1 VFAGYRNMP
10 KKTEE
15 EFTPDGWFRTGD
27 LGALDEEGYL
37 TIVGRSKDLII
48 TGGYNVYPKE
58 IELVLDADPRVLESA
73 VFGIKHSD
81 FGEAVTAAI
90 VLNAN
95 SNLDT
100 ALLIENIK
108 TKLASYK
115 VPKAIYVLDQLP
127 RNAMGKVQK
136 SLLREVYSSD

>member
-1 VFAGYRNMP
+1 MP
-10 KKTEE
+10 
-15 EFTPDGWFRTGD
+15 
-27 LGALDEEGYL
+27 
-37 TIVGRSKDLII
+37 
-48 TGGYNVYPKE
+48 
-58 IELVLDADPRVLESA
+58 DPRVLESA

>member
-1 VFAGYRNMP
+1 MP
-10 KKTEE
+10 EKTKE

-27 LGALDEEGYL
+27 LGVFDEERYL

-58 IELVLDADPRVLESA
+58 IELILDAEPSIFESA
-73 VFGIKHSD
+73 VFGIKDSD

-95 SNLDT
+95 SNADT
-100 ALLIENIK
+100 ALLIENLK
-108 TKLASYK
+108 VQLATYK
-115 VPKAIYVLDQLP
+115 VPKAIHVVNQLP

-136 SLLREVYSSD
+136 SLLREAYSSD

>member
-1 VFAGYRNMP
+1 M
-10 KKTEE
+10 
-15 EFTPDGWFRTGD
+15 
-27 LGALDEEGYL
+27 
-37 TIVGRSKDLII
+37 
-48 TGGYNVYPKE
+48 
-58 IELVLDADPRVLESA
+58 
-73 VFGIKHSD
+73 
-81 FGEAVTAAI
+81 TAAI